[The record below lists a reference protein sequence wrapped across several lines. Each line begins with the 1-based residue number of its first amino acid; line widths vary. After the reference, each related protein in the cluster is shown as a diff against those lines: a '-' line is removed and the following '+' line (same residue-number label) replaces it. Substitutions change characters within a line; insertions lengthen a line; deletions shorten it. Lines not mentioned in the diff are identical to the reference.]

1 MTSHR
6 VTLDVNDKAIP
17 IKGFVQDF
25 IGNVVTGMVA
35 TLKGTGKTQNS
46 LLSIEGDRVDI
57 QVGAAAVFANPFVS
71 EFIKNTVCGMVA
83 TLNGVEHIDRLQ
95 ISIIEQDVV
104 EENQR

>member
-1 MTSHR
+1 MTSHK
-6 VTLDVNDKAIP
+6 VTLYVNDKAIP

-35 TLKGTGKTQNS
+35 TLKGTGKTSNS

-57 QVGAAAVFANPFVS
+57 QVSGSSVSVNPFVS

-83 TLNGVEHIDRLQ
+83 TLNGVGQIDRLQ
-95 ISIIEQDVV
+95 ISIME
-104 EENQR
+104 